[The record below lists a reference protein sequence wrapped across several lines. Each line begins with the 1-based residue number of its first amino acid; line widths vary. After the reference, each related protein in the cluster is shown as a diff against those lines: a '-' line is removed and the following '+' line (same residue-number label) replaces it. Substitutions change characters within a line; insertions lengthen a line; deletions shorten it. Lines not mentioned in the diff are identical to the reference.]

1 MAITMNLLRDLIA
14 IKHKI
19 LVTLIF
25 PVMCGIGVLLMFALN
40 VSITENMLADI
51 FQTIWKS
58 VLQTSVALII
68 FLILFVII
76 SYIITWIVSRFWRK
90 PHIYSLFITLSII
103 GVMLLNSFPI
113 LYYLYLIDEHFL
125 VDYPQHLFFAKVMI
139 LMLANGMLYY
149 ILSTAIFEMINETEK
164 LYIISA
170 EYKNT
175 SVMDYVK
182 EKLTWVILSQ
192 LSTIFYY
199 LFSFTL
205 FTDNFL
211 ESYASASDSQIGI
224 IGYLFTLVIQKG
236 WTLEA
241 IVCLFSLLV
250 VVLCIRLFCQ
260 MPLWI
265 WKHRRFIEVA

>member
-1 MAITMNLLRDLIA
+1 MNLLRDLIA

-25 PVMCGIGVLLMFALN
+25 PMICGIGVLLILALN
-40 VSITENMLADI
+40 VSVNWIMLANI

-68 FLILFVII
+68 FLLLFAAATYFI
-76 SYIITWIVSRFWRK
+76 SAVVSRYWRK
-90 PHIYSLFITLSII
+90 PQIYSLFITLFII

-113 LYYLYLIDEHFL
+113 LYYLYLVEDHFL

-175 SVMDYVK
+175 NVMDYVK

-211 ESYASASDSQIGI
+211 ESYASVTDSQIGI
-224 IGYLFTLVIQKG
+224 VGYLFNVVIQTG

-241 IVCLFSLLV
+241 IVCLLSLLV
-250 VVLCIRLFCQ
+250 VVLCIRLCCQ

-265 WKHRRFIEVA
+265 WKHRRFIEVH